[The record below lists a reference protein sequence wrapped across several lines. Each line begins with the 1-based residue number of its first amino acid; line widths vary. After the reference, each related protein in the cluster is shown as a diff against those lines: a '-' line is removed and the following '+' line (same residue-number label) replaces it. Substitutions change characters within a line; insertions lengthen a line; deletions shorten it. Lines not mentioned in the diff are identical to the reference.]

1 MNEKLIL
8 VKAVMLLYRESLLP
22 ESTDEGSSDI
32 IRKSMEQIKKS
43 EVNVGI
49 TRELDVIQSLKN
61 EVMEMIRNGSNYNY
75 VKDDLLSRFKLLCG
89 SDENLYEAFYDG
101 FNLDL
106 KALGEELD
114 MPKLKQAIINDRR
127 SLANFNR
134 AEELAKAISAGYAE
148 YFHKRD
154 EIKDFGK
161 WVEEYQSKLEPF
173 KGRLD
178 EDDPAI
184 TEEFD
189 IDCEEEVARVAREMS
204 EEISGE
210 LGFQFGW
217 QDINGMFNGMLRRG
231 ECFVLHALQHNYKTG
246 FSLSM
251 FVQAAL
257 FNTPKMI
264 DPTKKPL
271 LLRISFEDAATL
283 NLQFIYKYL
292 YENETGHII
301 DEIDVAKL
309 EPKVI
314 AKFVKERLMKTGFHI
329 KILKIDPLGWTINDL
344 FNKVLQYEA
353 QGYEVQLCMV
363 DYLPKL
369 PTTGCV
375 GNNGS
380 EEYRNMLERARQFFL
395 KRRTLFMTPWQISP
409 DAKDLIRN
417 GTTDFVKQLP
427 GRGYSSGSKQIDQ
440 VLDAELYIHKETY
453 KGVAY
458 LTVQGG
464 KLRRVVKPTDDKT
477 YRVYAFVP
485 RGCIPWDFEKPNS
498 ARLKL
503 GGETVS
509 EIEGGGDNWDHFGD
523 I

>member
-8 VKAVMLLYRESLLP
+8 VKAVMLLYRESLIP
-22 ESTDEGSSDI
+22 NNSDEGTHDI
-32 IRKSMEQIKKS
+32 IRKSLEQIKKS

-49 TRELDVIQSLKN
+49 TRELDLIASIKG
-61 EVMEMIRNGSNYNY
+61 EVLEMLRNGSNYSY
-75 VKDDLLSRFKLLCG
+75 IKDDLIQRFKLLSG
-89 SDENLYEAFYDG
+89 DDENLYEAFYDG
-101 FNLDL
+101 FNT
-106 KALGEELD
+106 ELD
-114 MPKLKQAIINDRR
+114 EFKLKQAILNDRR

-134 AEELAKAISAGYAE
+134 AEELAQAIKTGYAE

-154 EIKDFGK
+154 EIRDFGK
-161 WVEEYQSKLEPF
+161 WVEDYQSKLDPF
-173 KGRLD
+173 KGRIG
-178 EDDPAI
+178 EEDPAI

-189 IDCEEEVARVAREMS
+189 IDCEDEVARVAREMS
-204 EEISGE
+204 EEIAGE

-231 ECFVLHALQHNYKTG
+231 ECFILHALQHNYKTG

-264 DPTKKPL
+264 DQTKKPL
-271 LLRISFEDAATL
+271 LVRISFEDAATL
-283 NLQFIYKYL
+283 NLQFMYKYL
-292 YENETGHII
+292 YENETGAII

-309 EPKVI
+309 DPKVI
-314 AKFVKERLMKTGFHI
+314 ASFVKERLMKTGFNI
-329 KILKIDPLGWTINDL
+329 KILKVDPMSWTLNDL
-344 FNKVLQYEA
+344 FNKIISYEA

-369 PTTGCV
+369 PTTGCT

-380 EEYRNMLERARQFFL
+380 EEYRNMVERARQFFM
-395 KRRTLFMTPWQISP
+395 KRRCLFMSPWQISP
-409 DAKDLIRN
+409 DAKEMIRN
-417 GTTDFVKQLP
+417 GTTDFVKLLP
-427 GRGYSSGSKQIDQ
+427 GRGYTSGSKQIDQ
-440 VLDAELYIHKETY
+440 VLDAELYIHKEMY
-453 KGVAY
+453 KGTAY
-458 LTVQGG
+458 LTIQGG

-477 YRVYAFVP
+477 YRVYQFIP
-485 RGCIPWDFEKPNS
+485 RGCIPYDLGKPNS

-503 GGETVS
+503 GGDTVA
-509 EIEGGGDNWDHFGD
+509 ELEGGGDNWDHFGE